1 VIKREVEET
10 WGGGLGIR
18 NENTEECS
26 KWMKDISPQ
35 THETA
40 HTLSKVN
47 IEEITIS
54 CAKIQR

>member
-1 VIKREVEET
+1 M
-10 WGGGLGIR
+10 GGGLGIR

-35 THETA
+35 IHETA